1 METNALSEPRNPMSA
16 APAPAGDPGMAT
28 GSQPCRQRSGW
39 TSPLVLAVWATA
51 AAITGN
57 AWVAYSNGQGERALE
72 RLRTDA
78 LVRLE
83 ADEADA
89 TLALRAIGATQSDA
103 GLGTLRLLRETGIL
117 GDPARRAALAN
128 RLDRVER
135 GPNAAVRAGGEPR
148 PDPLLADARII
159 PAQYPAQYH
168 EDSVEDGP
176 AAQDETDD
184 DAAGGPRT
192 KDSGTG
198 NPQGSGGSGI
208 ESFGDPRLG
217 AWANSKV
224 PAKFGRFTSGL
235 KVGDA
240 VVDKGDTGKSGTWL
254 GDIGLGGPGASW
266 DWMARARVTSLS
278 TNSLIGGTFAERA
291 TGKAKNNP
299 IGLVA
304 AAVADSPN
312 AANAWGIYSET
323 MIGPDGTGGTAGA
336 EFDTVNA
343 SKLGAAGDLR
353 PYGTGSRGMT
363 VLNLAAGGDASVHGP
378 TAPISAFAT
387 LRGNGA
393 QAKAGL
399 VFKSNA
405 LRRSGDPDS
414 GYGEAVSLPEG
425 YGLSWYGGGD
435 QAEVFRLY
443 STIGRAAHAEALSF
457 RDDGMRL
464 VQGFDEATAF
474 HVPFVAGAVNYV
486 QLTPAAGG
494 HPAAVAARGGDKSI
508 DLRLDPK
515 GGGAVDFGTD
525 AQRGTVKP
533 TYRALVKFNGVAYYV
548 PLDPA

>member
-1 METNALSEPRNPMSA
+1 M
-16 APAPAGDPGMAT
+16 
-28 GSQPCRQRSGW
+28 
-39 TSPLVLAVWATA
+39 WATA
-51 AAITGN
+51 AAVTGN
-57 AWVAYSNGQGERALE
+57 AWVAYSDGQGERALE

-78 LVRLE
+78 LVQL
-83 ADEADA
+83 EADA
-89 TLALRAIGATQSDA
+89 TLALSAIRATQSDT
-103 GLGTLRLLRETGIL
+103 GLGTSRLLLETGVL
-117 GDPARRAALAN
+117 EDLARPPALAG
-128 RLDRVER
+128 RFDGVEP
-135 GPNAAVRAGGEPR
+135 GPNAAVGAGCGR
-148 PDPLLADARII
+148 RSDPLLADARII
-159 PAQYPAQYH
+159 PVQYR
-168 EDSVEDGP
+168 EDGVEDRP
-176 AAQDETDD
+176 AAHDETDASASSEID
-184 DAAGGPRT
+184 DSASGPRVRG
-192 KDSGTG
+192 SGTG
-198 NPQGSGGSGI
+198 NPLGSGGSGI
-208 ESFGDPRLG
+208 EGFGDPRLG

-235 KVGDA
+235 KIGDA
-240 VVDKGDTGKSGTWL
+240 VVDKGDTGRSGTWL
-254 GDIGLGGPGASW
+254 VDIGLGGPGASW

-405 LRRSGDPDS
+405 LQRSGDPHS

-425 YGLSWYGGGD
+425 YGLSWYGGAD

-443 STIGRAAHAEALSF
+443 STIGRAAHAQALSF
-457 RDDGMRL
+457 RDDGTRL
-464 VQGFDEATAF
+464 VRGFGKATTF
-474 HVPFVAGAVNYV
+474 YVPFVADSVNYV
-486 QLTPAAGG
+486 QLTPAAAGR
-494 HPAAVAARGGDKSI
+494 PAEIAARGDDKSI

-533 TYRALVKFNGVAYYV
+533 TYRALVKFNGVAYYI